1 MEKRK
6 PTFDLA
12 SFREAVKSPKKVFF
26 TRGSLESAFKLG
38 LNRSGMV
45 EVIQAMESGHF
56 YKSMTA
62 NFDSNSW
69 QDVYHVPS
77 IVGIIYIKFTT
88 GTVTEFTLL
97 SFKEKING

>member
-26 TRGSLESAFKLG
+26 TRSSLASAFKLG